1 MVGSCLQ
8 AHRIYFGQGN
18 LSKCVEEVSCDCQRW
33 HASAGGFTDPVMEL
47 WNRQWL
53 SYTFAQVKPSDADM
67 YSVTVRIPKL
77 LEKKLLSASGSDSIC
92 FEPRSLDG
100 RKPSDE
106 YAVVW
111 VPKISAAQALLLKQT
126 NVLVL
131 VWRDWGPNGG

>member
-33 HASAGGFTDPVMEL
+33 HASAGGVTDPVMEL

-100 RKPSDE
+100 RKPQMSM
-106 YAVVW
+106 
-111 VPKISAAQALLLKQT
+111 L
-126 NVLVL
+126 
-131 VWRDWGPNGG
+131 